1 MLRCRLATGTLLVQ
15 VIYNLRACF
24 WTDRL
29 TLPHGLPQWCV
40 CRYSLRQ
47 HGWFLVGL
55 TSDNVPRCVSFT
67 HSFLTHSI
75 LRGRRKVC
83 LLFCITTIAA
93 LCLRLMEIY
102 PILIVS
108 HILSGAS
115 TALMYSVFESWYVSE
130 HTTRGYPAD
139 WRSRTFAT
147 STFLN
152 GLVAIIAGLVAN
164 QLVDFWGVGAPY
176 VFAMVLLGFAGFM
189 ISTTWTENY
198 GEAQGNVS
206 RHSGRMKITGKDLLT
221 FGFRLC

>member
-1 MLRCRLATGTLLVQ
+1 
-15 VIYNLRACF
+15 
-24 WTDRL
+24 
-29 TLPHGLPQWCV
+29 
-40 CRYSLRQ
+40 
-47 HGWFLVGL
+47 
-55 TSDNVPRCVSFT
+55 
-67 HSFLTHSI
+67 
-75 LRGRRKVC
+75 
-83 LLFCITTIAA
+83 
-93 LCLRLMEIY
+93 MEIY

-130 HTTRGYPAD
+130 HTSRGYPAD

-206 RHSGRMKITGKDLLT
+206 KRSVGVKPWGRI
-221 FGFRLC
+221 